1 MSHMITMEEYEEQVY
16 ATLGE
21 ERKYFHH
28 HASRL
33 FIEFLQKEFG
43 IFKNYTTDNGDSV
56 VHNPYS
62 LVVNGNGEYI
72 LGILIETLGS
82 PSKEIPVF
90 YSSDSIHKALTHHS
104 EYTDVILNKLKEL
117 DAIDDDLIEKMS
129 QDYIQSVMATSK
141 LIPPEVLAGMLTK

>member
-1 MSHMITMEEYEEQVY
+1 MSHMITMEEYEEEVY
-16 ATLGE
+16 SQLGE
-21 ERKYFHH
+21 ERKCFHH
-28 HASRL
+28 HAARL

-72 LGILIETLGS
+72 LGVLIETLGS
-82 PSKEIPVF
+82 HTKEIPVF
-90 YSSDSIHKALTHHS
+90 YSSDSIHNALNHP
-104 EYTDVILNKLKEL
+104 EYTGMVLNKLKEL
-117 DAIDDDLIEKMS
+117 DAIDDDVIEKMS